1 VSKNIKPL
9 LWFSA
14 VMVVELLAA
23 SCSAPDS
30 AEAKKEATNPT
41 TVAVARTSREDL
53 SRGWSL
59 AAGFRP
65 YQEIDVHAKVAGFM
79 TVIYV
84 DIGDRVKKGQVLARL
99 EIPELQQELHQ
110 AAASVKRSEAEAQH
124 AQNEIE
130 RSESAHT
137 AVHSAYI
144 RLAAVLQSRPNLV
157 AQQEIDDAQSR
168 DRVGEAQIAAA
179 KTALAAA
186 EEQVSV
192 SKANME
198 RIQALLDYSKI
209 TAPFAGVITKRYAD
223 TGAMIQ
229 AGTASQTQA
238 MPVVRLSQNDRLR
251 LVLPVPESIIP
262 RIRIGS
268 RVEVQVPTLGRTF
281 EGRVARFTGKLDAT
295 TRTMDTEVD
304 VPNPELVL
312 MPGMYAYAT
321 LTIERR
327 KHALSVPVMAVSN
340 QDNQATLMVVN
351 PENKLE
357 ERIVQ
362 VGIETPNK
370 VEVLSGL
377 RENEL
382 VVVGSRGQLKP
393 GQLVMPKII
402 QLAEVREEH

>member
-1 VSKNIKPL
+1 VSKNFKLL

-14 VMVVELLAA
+14 VVVVELLTA
-23 SCSAPDS
+23 SCSAPNT
-30 AEAKKEATNPT
+30 AEAKKEATNPA
-41 TVAVARTSREDL
+41 TVAVAKTSREDL

-65 YQEIDVHAKVAGFM
+65 YQEIDVHPKVAGYM
-79 TVIYV
+79 NAIYV
-84 DIGDRVKKGQVLARL
+84 DVGDRVKRGQVLATL
-99 EIPELQQELHQ
+99 EIPELKQELQQ
-110 AAASVKRSEAEAQH
+110 AAAAVKRSEAEAKH

-137 AVHSAYI
+137 AVHSSYI
-144 RLAAVLQSRPNLV
+144 RLAAVLKSRPNLV
-157 AQQEIDDAQSR
+157 AQQEI
-168 DRVGEAQIAAA
+168 AAA
-179 KTALAAA
+179 KAALAAA

-209 TAPFAGVITKRYAD
+209 TAPFSGVITKRYAD

-262 RIRIGS
+262 RVRIGS
-268 RVEVQVPTLGRTF
+268 AVEVKVATLDRTF
-281 EGRVARFTGKLDAT
+281 EGRVARFTGKLDTA
-295 TRTMDTEVD
+295 TRTMDTELD
-304 VPNPELVL
+304 VPNPELIL

-327 KHALSVPVMAVSN
+327 EHALSVPVMAVSN
-340 QDNQATLMVVN
+340 RDNRTTLMVVN
-351 PENKLE
+351 SEDRLE
-357 ERIVQ
+357 ERIVT

-370 VEVLSGL
+370 VEILSGL

-382 VVVGSRGQLKP
+382 VVVGSRAQFKAGER
-393 GQLVMPKII
+393 VTPKVVQI
-402 QLAEVREEH
+402 AEAEEEH

>member
-1 VSKNIKPL
+1 
-9 LWFSA
+9 
-14 VMVVELLAA
+14 MVVELLAA
-23 SCSAPDS
+23 SCSAPNS
-30 AEAKKEATNPT
+30 AEAKKEATNPA
-41 TVAVARTSREDL
+41 TVAVTRTSREDL

-65 YQEIDVHAKVAGFM
+65 YQEIDVHAKVAGYM
-79 TVIYV
+79 NVIYV
-84 DIGDRVKKGQVLARL
+84 DVGDRVKKGQVLATL
-99 EIPELQQELHQ
+99 EIPELKQELQQ
-110 AAASVKRSEAEAQH
+110 ATAVKRSEAEAQH

-168 DRVGEAQIAAA
+168 DRVGEAQIEAA

-209 TAPFAGVITKRYAD
+209 TAPFSGVITKRYAD

-262 RIRIGS
+262 RVRIGS
-268 RVEVQVPTLGRTF
+268 AVEVKVATLDRTF
-281 EGRVARFTGKLDAT
+281 EGRVARFTGKLDTA

-304 VPNPELVL
+304 VPNPELIL

-327 KHALSVPVMAVSN
+327 EHALSVPIMAVSN
-340 QDNQATLMVVN
+340 RDNRTTLMVVN
-351 PENKLE
+351 SEDRLE
-357 ERIVQ
+357 ERVVT

-370 VEVLSGL
+370 VEILSGL

-382 VVVGSRGQLKP
+382 VVVGSRAQFRSGER
-393 GQLVMPKII
+393 VTPKVVQI
-402 QLAEVREEH
+402 AEAKEEH

>member
-1 VSKNIKPL
+1 VSTNLFRFLWLCTITSLGL
-9 LWFSA
+9 L
-14 VMVVELLAA
+14 VT
-23 SCSAPDS
+23 SCSGPDN
-30 AEAKKEATNPT
+30 AEAKKESDQLP
-41 TVAVARTSREDL
+41 TVAVAKTAREDL

-65 YQEIDVHAKVAGFM
+65 YQEVDVHAKVAGYM
-79 TVIYV
+79 NVIYV
-84 DIGDRVKKGQVLARL
+84 DVGDRVKAGQVLATL
-99 EIPELQQELHQ
+99 EIPELKQELEQ
-110 AAASVKRSEAEAQH
+110 AAAAVKRSQAEAIH

-130 RSESAHT
+130 RSESAHS
-137 AVHSAYI
+137 AVHSSYT
-144 RLAAVLQSRPNLV
+144 RLAAVMQSRPNLV
-157 AQQEIDDAQSR
+157 AQQEIDDAQAR

-179 KTALAAA
+179 KAALAAA

-198 RIQALLDYSKI
+198 RIQALLDYSRI

-262 RIRIGS
+262 RVRIGS
-268 RVEVQVPTLGRTF
+268 PVEVKVLTLDRIF
-281 EGRVARFTGKLDAT
+281 QGRVARFTGKLDTA

-321 LTIERR
+321 LTIDRR
-327 KHALSVPVMAVSN
+327 DNALSVPIMALSN
-340 QDNQATLMVVN
+340 QGNKTTLMIVN
-351 PENKLE
+351 AKHELE
-357 ERIVQ
+357 ERVVS
-362 VGIETPNK
+362 VGIETPSK
-370 VEVLSGL
+370 VEILSGL
-377 RENEL
+377 GEHEL
-382 VVVGSRGQLKP
+382 VVVGTQGQFRP
-393 GQLVMPKII
+393 GQRVMPKVIEI
-402 QLAEVREEH
+402 AEAKEER